1 MNRYKNIHRLKSNE
15 ICFVNEAL
23 NLQIEVIT
31 SLEALCS
38 FKSIPYEEPTW
49 WTTGKQTNKP
59 VMVCTCFSYLFM
71 EV

>member
-15 ICFVNEAL
+15 IYFVNEAL

-49 WTTGKQTNKP
+49 
-59 VMVCTCFSYLFM
+59 
-71 EV
+71 